1 MSDNTFVLFS
11 NLHLLTLLIVTLV
24 CVFIPLKMK
33 NATQR
38 STENMSKIIAY
49 VILAHVVTSPFK
61 DLFYLENPYDWRE
74 VLPFHMCDL
83 SEIFVAWF
91 LLGGPKICYKIAFF
105 WGMAGA
111 TLAMITPDIQKFD
124 IEYVY
129 FYIGHGMI
137 VLGILYAAITLGN
150 RPFFKDVGLVSLIT
164 LFALLPAIWT
174 INTALG
180 DPANYWYLAQ
190 KPSGESLFDLF
201 PDPPFHLLI
210 TTPIALIMFY
220 LLYIPFFFIDKSKK

>member
-11 NLHLLTLLIVTLV
+11 NLHLLTLLLVTSVCIIV
-24 CVFIPLKMK
+24 PLRMK
-33 NATQR
+33 NATQKA
-38 STENMSKIIAY
+38 TDNVSKLIAY
-49 VILAHVVTSPFK
+49 VILAHVITSPLK
-61 DLFYLENPYDWRE
+61 DLFYLETPYNWRE

-137 VLGILYAAITLGN
+137 ILGIMYATITLN
-150 RPFFKDVGLVSLIT
+150 HRPYFKDVGLVSLIT
-164 LFALLPAIWT
+164 LFGLVPAILI
-174 INTALG
+174 INSALG
-180 DPANYWYLAQ
+180 DPANYWYFAQ
-190 KPSGESLFDLF
+190 KPRICD
-201 PDPPFHLLI
+201 PRTCTPPF
-210 TTPIALIMFY
+210 
-220 LLYIPFFFIDKSKK
+220 